1 MKSPL
6 LFVHIPKTA
15 GVTIRVALGIWPSDS
30 WKRVYYL
37 GHDPYH
43 VLKQNNKIQEEVF
56 KFSVVRNPF
65 TRIYSYY
72 DHYKRFFFKQISF
85 NDFLQK
91 IEKGEMSNNSLVGLD
106 QSFYIFENG
115 KTELNKIYRFE
126 DIKELESDLGVF
138 LDNFNVGSYS
148 KEEYNNDYTERNI
161 ELVKTIYARDFHNLG
176 YSQNFA

>member
-1 MKSPL
+1 MKSRL

-43 VLKQNNKIQEEVF
+43 VLKQNNKIEKDVF
-56 KFSVVRNPF
+56 KFTVVRNPF

-72 DHYKRFFFKQISF
+72 DHYKRFYFKQISF
-85 NDFLQK
+85 NNFLK
-91 IEKGEMSNNSLVGLD
+91 NIEKRQLSNNSLVSLD

-115 KTELNKIYRFE
+115 KSELDKIYRFE
-126 DIKELESDLGVF
+126 NLKEFEYD
-138 LDNFNVGSYS
+138 FNMPLINLNDGCYTSEDYY
-148 KEEYNNDYTERNI
+148 KDYTEENKD
-161 ELVKTIYARDFHNLG
+161 LVRKIYARDFRNLG
-176 YSQNFA
+176 YSDEFS